1 MLTNFLSTFQI
12 LSTAFFSLFFLS
24 ACEKE
29 KATVSTNPPQ
39 NLNGIF
45 IINEGSYGS
54 GNGSISFI
62 SNDSTYYNNDLYNT
76 INNSALGDIV
86 QSMTI
91 YNNFAYIPVNNSQR
105 MEVVSMTDFKRK
117 GSITGLSSPRFFVGN
132 GSTGFVSDW
141 VSNSVYVINLNSL
154 TITDTIYCGAGP
166 EGMTIV
172 NNKLFIC
179 NSGGFSDDSTVTVAD
194 AITHELITTI
204 HTPVNPTS
212 VMVDAN
218 GMVRVLC
225 KGSLGSD
232 YTPTTDD
239 APGAL
244 ISIDPSTFGITKT
257 LYFNYDEHPVK
268 MQISAE
274 KQNLFYLKGSYGYGG
289 TINKIAI
296 NASNLP
302 LSSFINSEFYGLG
315 INPKNG
321 DIYGGRVNF
330 SANTYAIRF
339 NEAGLVQDSVL
350 AGIGPNGFVFN

>member
-1 MLTNFLSTFQI
+1 MSLNFLSTSK
-12 LSTAFFSLFFLS
+12 LLTAGLLSLFLFS
-24 ACEKE
+24 SCEKDKE
-29 KATVSTNPPQ
+29 TIVASAPD
-39 NLNGIF
+39 NLNGVF
-45 IINEGSYGS
+45 IINEGAYGS

-62 SNDSTYYNNDLYNT
+62 SNDSSYYNSDLYNT

-91 YNNFAYIPVNNSQR
+91 YNNYAYIPVNNSQR
-105 MEVVSMTDFKRK
+105 MEVVSMNNFKRK

-154 TITDTIYCGAGP
+154 TITDTIHCGAGP

-179 NSGGFSDDSTVTVAD
+179 NSGGFGDDSTVTVAD
-194 AITHELITTI
+194 ATTHEIITTI

-212 VMVDAN
+212 VAVDAN
-218 GMVRVLC
+218 GMIRVLC

-232 YTPTTDD
+232 YTPTPDD

-244 ISIDPSTFGITKT
+244 ISIDPSNFGITQT
-257 LYFNYDEHPVK
+257 LYFNYDQHPVK
-268 MQISAE
+268 MQISAD
-274 KQNLFYLKGSYGYGG
+274 KLNLFYLNGNQGYSG
-289 TINKIAI
+289 TIDKILIDATT
-296 NASNLP
+296 LP
-302 LSSFINSEFYGLG
+302 TTPFINSEFYGLG
-315 INPKNG
+315 VNPKNG

-330 SANTYAIRF
+330 SANAYVVHYNTNGII
-339 NEAGLVQDSVL
+339 QDSVL
-350 AGIGPNGFVFN
+350 AGVGPNGFAFN